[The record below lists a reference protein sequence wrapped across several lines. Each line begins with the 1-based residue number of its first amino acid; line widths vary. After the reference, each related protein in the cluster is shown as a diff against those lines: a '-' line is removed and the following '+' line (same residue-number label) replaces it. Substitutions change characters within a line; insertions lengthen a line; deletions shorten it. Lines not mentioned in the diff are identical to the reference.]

1 VQGMV
6 FLTQEAAAFG
16 PLLVAAALI
25 LVLDQ
30 ASKTLV
36 LGRARRQ
43 PSLRP
48 ANRLMPRVRVHMNRN
63 ASMALVS
70 PRIAFVAL
78 AVAAFGTM
86 LLVHYAAAFQTL
98 AARVALGAALGG
110 AIGNFLDLVRRG
122 AVVDFID
129 LRVWPVFNVADACIV
144 LGAGAALWSI
154 Q

>member
-1 VQGMV
+1 MA

-16 PLLVAAALI
+16 PFLAAAALV
-25 LVLDQ
+25 LALDQ

-36 LGRARRQ
+36 LGWARRP

-48 ANRLMPRVRVHMNRN
+48 ANGLMPRLRVHMNGK

-70 PRIAFVAL
+70 TRVAFLVL
-78 AVAAFGTM
+78 AVAALGTM
-86 LLVHYAAAFQTL
+86 LLIHYLPDLQTL
-98 AARVALGAALGG
+98 TARVALGVALGG
-110 AIGNFLDLVRRG
+110 AAGNFLDLARRG

-129 LRVWPVFNVADACIV
+129 LRIWPVFNLADACIV